1 VFNAGRILQFAVMTT
16 FDEELRAAEYK
27 MRQAFEALVKY
38 LDRPDSNPPDIKL
51 HRRLA
56 DDLTLA
62 TARYVMLVSKLKPS
76 SD

>member
-1 VFNAGRILQFAVMTT
+1 MTT
-16 FDEELRAAEYK
+16 FDEELRSAEYK
-27 MRQAFEALVKY
+27 RRQAFEALVKY

-62 TARYVMLVSKLKPS
+62 TARYVMHVSQLKPS

>member
-1 VFNAGRILQFAVMTT
+1 
-16 FDEELRAAEYK
+16 